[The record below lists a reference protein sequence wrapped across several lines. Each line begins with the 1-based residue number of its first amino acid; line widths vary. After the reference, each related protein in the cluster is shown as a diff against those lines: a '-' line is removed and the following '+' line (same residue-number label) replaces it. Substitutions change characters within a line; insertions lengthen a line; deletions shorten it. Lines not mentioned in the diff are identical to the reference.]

1 LPGKTADAVQA
12 HHYLINIPGLDA
24 RASKVMSHIRP
35 AKFLLAAAL
44 LSHCLVPGAPSLAS
58 GESPES
64 TPQSAGDWSGLSV
77 YREANRSVWQD
88 KSDRDRVVFF
98 GDSITQGWD
107 LDQSFPAAGYV
118 NRGISSQTTA
128 QMLLR
133 FQQDVVALKPQV
145 VVILAG
151 TNDIAEN
158 AGPTTPEEIEN
169 NLMSMADLAKIN
181 GIRVVLCS
189 ILPAGQYP
197 WRTAIQPIE
206 KIAAVNSWLAGY
218 AIGHK
223 LIYIDYFSKMQ
234 DGKHWMRSELSP
246 DGVHPN
252 AAGYAV
258 MKAVAEPA
266 ILRALKQRR

>member
-1 LPGKTADAVQA
+1 
-12 HHYLINIPGLDA
+12 
-24 RASKVMSHIRP
+24 MSRIRP
-35 AKFLLAAAL
+35 VKFWLAAAV
-44 LSHCLVPGAPSLAS
+44 LSHCLMPGPRSLAA
-58 GESPES
+58 GESPG
-64 TPQSAGDWSGLSV
+64 PALQSAGDWSGLSV
-77 YREANRSVWQD
+77 YQEANRSVWRG
-88 KSDRDRVVFF
+88 KSDGRRVIFF

-107 LDQSFPAAGYV
+107 LDKSFPDAGYV

-133 FQQDVVALKPQV
+133 FRQDVVALKPQV

-158 AGPTTPEEIEN
+158 TGPTTPEEIED
-169 NLMSMADLAKIN
+169 NLTSMADLAKIN

-197 WRTAIQPIE
+197 WRTAIRPIE
-206 KIAAVNSWLAGY
+206 KIAALNSWLAAY
-218 AIGHK
+218 AIAHK
-223 LIYIDYFSKMQ
+223 LIYIDYFSVMQ
-234 DGKHWMRSELSP
+234 DGNHWMRSELSP

-258 MKAVAEPA
+258 MKTVAEPA
-266 ILRALKQRR
+266 ISMALKQRRPQV

>member
-1 LPGKTADAVQA
+1 M
-12 HHYLINIPGLDA
+12 N
-24 RASKVMSHIRP
+24 HIRP
-35 AKFLLAAAL
+35 VKFLLAAAV
-44 LSHCLVPGAPSLAS
+44 LSHCLVSGPPSLAA
-58 GESPES
+58 GESPGS
-64 TPQSAGDWSGLSV
+64 ALQSAGDWSGLSV
-77 YREANRSVWQD
+77 FREANRTVWQD
-88 KSDRDRVVFF
+88 KSDGGRVIFF

-133 FQQDVVALKPQV
+133 FRQDVVALKPQV

-158 AGPTTPEEIEN
+158 TGPTTPEEIED

-197 WRTAIQPIE
+197 WRTAIRPIE
-206 KIAAVNSWLAGY
+206 KIAAVNNWLAGY
-218 AIGHK
+218 AKTHK
-223 LIYIDYFSKMQ
+223 LIYIDYFSEMQ
-234 DGKHWMRSELSP
+234 DGRHWMRSELSP

-258 MKAVAEPA
+258 MKTAAEPA
-266 ILRALKQRR
+266 ILRALKPHRQQD